1 VLTDKSQTPESS
13 LQAVSQISP
22 VTPRETQRIAVSALT
37 GDGVQLSSLTLWA
50 DDQVIATL
58 TEPPYRTLWTLQP
71 GPHTFVACGVDQ
83 NGRELASPPV
93 TITVLP

>member
-13 LQAVSQISP
+13 LQAVS
-22 VTPRETQRIAVSALT
+22 
-37 GDGVQLSSLTLWA
+37 QLSSLTLWA

-71 GPHTFVACGVDQ
+71 GPHTFVARGVDQ
-83 NGRELASPPV
+83 NGRELASPLV